1 MFEIYEAIKTRI
13 VESNTF
19 VNVLKVSVLFDLQE
33 KFKKVCADVN
43 TICDG
48 AAEMMKLLHEWIN
61 SETKEEDVHEDLS
74 EETAETDDEEN
85 LPFVI
90 SDFEA
95 RRRIEAWIARFFVQ
109 WIFEFVDIEL
119 PNAFIFITIK
129 WHVYI
134 NVGSQTCCHSAVEI
148 RLEIK
153 IQKTHFLVPKALWF
167 HDINIHPSIQMID
180 LVLDDSSKKVFCLE
194 FDRISFYV

>member
-109 WIFEFVDIEL
+109 
-119 PNAFIFITIK
+119 
-129 WHVYI
+129 
-134 NVGSQTCCHSAVEI
+134 
-148 RLEIK
+148 
-153 IQKTHFLVPKALWF
+153 
-167 HDINIHPSIQMID
+167 
-180 LVLDDSSKKVFCLE
+180 
-194 FDRISFYV
+194 